1 MHWLD
6 NYGKRCTQTR
16 SLLLIAAA
24 SVAMSGCYKATFV
37 QPKTAAGVERDEW
50 TDFFVFGLVGEEQ
63 RDIGMYCE
71 GPVARVRTGGNFAT
85 GLVSFV
91 TIGIYT
97 PRKVYVTC
105 VDEEAT
111 SALRSTATPG
121 SQP

>member
-1 MHWLD
+1 
-6 NYGKRCTQTR
+6 
-16 SLLLIAAA
+16 
-24 SVAMSGCYKATFV
+24 
-37 QPKTAAGVERDEW
+37 
-50 TDFFVFGLVGEEQ
+50 
-63 RDIGMYCE
+63 
-71 GPVARVRTGGNFAT
+71 VARVRTGGNFAT

-111 SALRSTATPG
+111 AALRSTATPG